1 METIKAA
8 WFWLASWG
16 LVGLCILAVVG
27 LCWKCGFPI
36 KHRTPP
42 SVDCIVI
49 AVLGTAGVYSGINLL
64 NSARSMSSSDSNRV
78 PIIVAAFVL
87 IFVGISGLVRGF
99 NKAIS
104 ESPLP
109 AKKEEEPPEDSK

>member
-1 METIKAA
+1 VEIIKAV

-36 KHRTPP
+36 RHRTPP

-87 IFVGISGLVRGF
+87 VFVGISGLGRGF

-109 AKKEEEPPEDSK
+109 PKKDEGQPGNSA